1 MNSTKNRFLLDSNVS
16 FAAAAAVAVATVA
29 AVADDVAAIVAVLV
43 ALAVAASAKT
53 YVFYC
58 SICLVVTY
66 SYLLLPGAV
75 ADNWQHRSMKY
86 RCCFLCACRG
96 FLRVEHIP
104 MEMN

>member
-16 FAAAAAVAVATVA
+16 FAAAAVAVATVA

-58 SICLVVTY
+58 SICLVVIY
-66 SYLLLPGAV
+66 SYLLLPGVV